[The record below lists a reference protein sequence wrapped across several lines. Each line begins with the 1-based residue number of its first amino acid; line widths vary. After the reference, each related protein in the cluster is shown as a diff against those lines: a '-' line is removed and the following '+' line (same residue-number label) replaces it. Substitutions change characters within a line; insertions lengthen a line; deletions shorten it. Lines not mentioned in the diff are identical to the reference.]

1 MHKKLIIFLSSII
14 IIFSPYFSFAQNKLN
29 EKKLIEFGWDSP
41 TISSLKSGIPQKAN
55 APFDG
60 VFFSNDFNIY
70 TAFDTIQYPDSK
82 FQYEDLSKIQWNK
95 FTDNFLLVRGAGH
108 AGALW
113 LDDKSWVKISRNL
126 KMISKALAISKAKGI
141 GFDPEYYFKDSTL
154 NPWVYR
160 SSWYNN
166 LSYQEVGDFVRRR
179 GKQFIQAL
187 QTSKPDVKIF
197 CFWLLGLAEMQN
209 RSQPIDETGM
219 ALYPFFVEGMLEG
232 QNKLSEIIDGDESSY
247 WYQKPENFIESG
259 EYQREK
265 GSHLIKKP
273 LQNKF
278 KNVSL
283 AQSVYLDGLYA
294 KSPVFDKGFDKKTKE
309 QWLKDNLYFALKT
322 TDEYVWFYNEKINW
336 WKNQVDSGVAEIING
351 VRDKIN
357 LELNNNSSQIFGKS
371 LIIDFKKKIPDNYQ
385 GFNYNYL
392 QNKNILEIKLLKND
406 FKNIRVF
413 KNSRLIYNIDNPGK
427 NISIDLINKYNKKG
441 NLIIMAKDSKGITSV
456 SFVN

>member
-1 MHKKLIIFLSSII
+1 VHAS
-14 IIFSPYFSFAQNKLN
+14 
-29 EKKLIEFGWDSP
+29 
-41 TISSLKSGIPQKAN
+41 
-55 APFDG
+55 
-60 VFFSNDFNIY
+60 
-70 TAFDTIQYPDSK
+70 
-82 FQYEDLSKIQWNK
+82 EDLSKIQWNK

-160 SSWYNN
+160 PSWYNN
-166 LSYQEVGDFVRRR
+166 LSYQEVGDYVRRR

-197 CFWLLGLAEMQN
+197 CFWLLGLVEMQN
-209 RSQPIDETGM
+209 RSQTINETGM

-232 QNKLSEIIDGDESSY
+232 QNKLSEIIDGNESSY

-259 EYQREK
+259 EFQREK
-265 GSHLIKKP
+265 GSLLIKKS
-273 LQNKF
+273 LQKKF

-371 LIIDFKKKIPDNYQ
+371 LIIDFKNKIQDNYQ

-392 QNKNILEIKLLKND
+392 KNKNILEIKLLQHD
-406 FKNIRVF
+406 FKNLRVF
-413 KNSRLIYNIDNPGK
+413 KNSRLIYNIDNPK
-427 NISIDLINKYNKKG
+427 MNFTIDLNNKYNKED
-441 NLIIMAKDSKGITSV
+441 NLIIIAKDSMGITSV